1 MRYYPVF
8 LDLAG
13 KPVIVIGGGHVAY
26 QKMVN
31 LVKAGAETTVVSPD
45 LNEDMAALKAED
57 KFRHIEREY
66 EVGDLEGYLLAF
78 VATDDGAINSV
89 VSAEAR
95 ERGIW
100 VNAVD
105 DVPNCDFIMPGIA
118 TRGDITIA
126 ISTNG
131 RSPALARRLRET
143 MEQDFLTDEWMRMLD
158 LCADVRADLRERGI
172 VLDADLWS
180 AALDEPLRRMVAE
193 DRMGQAKGRLLKNL
207 GVGVKGITAAPAKAE
222 A

>member
-26 QKMVN
+26 QKMIN
-31 LVKAGAETTVVSPD
+31 LVKAGAVTTVVAPE
-45 LNEDMAALKAED
+45 LNADMATLKAEV
-57 KFRHIEREY
+57 KFQHVEREY
-66 EVGDLEGYLLAF
+66 QAGDLEGYLLAF

-89 VSAEAR
+89 VAGEAR
-95 ERGIW
+95 ERAIW

-126 ISTNG
+126 ISTAG
-131 RSPALARRLRET
+131 RSPALARKLRET
-143 MEQDFLTDEWMRMLD
+143 IEQEFLTDQWQRMLD
-158 LCADVRADLRERGI
+158 LCAEVRADLRDRGI
-172 VLDADLWS
+172 VIDPDIWS

-193 DRMGQAKGRLLKNL
+193 ERLGQAKGRLLKSL
-207 GVGVKGITAAPAKAE
+207 GVGVRMTPPAPAKAE

>member
-26 QKMVN
+26 QKMTN
-31 LVKAGAETTVVSPD
+31 LVKAGAETTVVAPE
-45 LNEDMAALKAED
+45 LNEDMTALKAESS
-57 KFRHIEREY
+57 FRHIEREY
-66 EVGDLEGYLLAF
+66 EAGDLDGYLLAF

-126 ISTNG
+126 ISTAG
-131 RSPALARRLRET
+131 RSPALARKLRET
-143 MEQDFLTDEWMRMLD
+143 VEEEFLTDEWLRMLD
-158 LCADVRADLRERGI
+158 LCAEVRSDLRERGVI
-172 VLDADLWS
+172 LDADTWS

-193 DRMGQAKGRLLKNL
+193 DRMGQAKSRLLKNL
-207 GVGVKGITAAPAKAE
+207 GVGVRIQPEAPAKAK